1 MNFSEKFC
9 GNSPFKNV
17 KKPAKTEIKTEEPK
31 ETPMSESEKKRMHAT
46 QSVTDKAIREQDY
59 PGQHGVIIGEGAP
72 EMSPLEAGGYEG
84 AADVVGA
91 ATYIPTAHM
100 YTDMFN
106 KIGQAAMDI
115 ESNIKGKEKS
125 DDMNKWLAENPG
137 FGPDTPEYKNKYTQI
152 YGKPPEDNTKYK
164 KNNDGSYSKIT

>member
-1 MNFSEKFC
+1 
-9 GNSPFKNV
+9 
-17 KKPAKTEIKTEEPK
+17 
-31 ETPMSESEKKRMHAT
+31 
-46 QSVTDKAIREQDY
+46 
-59 PGQHGVIIGEGAP
+59 
-72 EMSPLEAGGYEG
+72 MSPLEAGGYEG

>member
-1 MNFSEKFC
+1 MNFSEKFALS
-9 GNSPFKNV
+9 SPFKNV
-17 KKPAKTEIKTEEPK
+17 EEPK
-31 ETPMSESEKKRMHAT
+31 QPKLTEEEKKRLHAVASVNYDKVESSGGVDLGT
-46 QSVTDKAIREQDY
+46 IQSTKKKE
-59 PGQHGVIIGEGAP
+59 E
-72 EMSPLEAGGYEG
+72 EKETTPLKQGGYEG

-106 KIGQAAMDI
+106 KIGKAAMDI
-115 ESNIKGKEKS
+115 ESNIKNKEKS
-125 DDMNKWLAENPG
+125 DDMNRWLAENPG
-137 FGPDTPEYKNKYTQI
+137 FGPDTPEYKNKYTQV

>member
-1 MNFSEKFC
+1 MNFSQKFC

-17 KKPAKTEIKTEEPK
+17 EKPAKTEIKTEEPK
-31 ETPMSESEKKRMHAT
+31 ETPMSESERKLMHAT
-46 QSVTDKAIREQDY
+46 QSKTDKAIREQEY
-59 PGQHGVIIGEGAP
+59 PGKVGVIIGEGAP

-115 ESNIKGKEKS
+115 ESNIKNKKSKEQQQK
-125 DDMNKWLAENPG
+125 DLAAVEAG
-137 FGPDTPEYKNKYTQI
+137 TMTKEQYDLKYPKAKTQ
-152 YGKPPEDNTKYK
+152 KYK
-164 KNNDGSYSKIT
+164 ENKDGTFSLIT

>member
-1 MNFSEKFC
+1 MNFSEKFALS
-9 GNSPFKNV
+9 SPFKNV
-17 KKPAKTEIKTEEPK
+17 EEPK
-31 ETPMSESEKKRMHAT
+31 QPKLTEEEKKRLHAVASVNYDKVESSGGVDLGT
-46 QSVTDKAIREQDY
+46 IQSTKKKEEEKDTT
-59 PGQHGVIIGEGAP
+59 
-72 EMSPLEAGGYEG
+72 PLKQGGYEG

-106 KIGQAAMDI
+106 KIGKAAMDI
-115 ESNIKGKEKS
+115 ESNIKNKEKS
-125 DDMNKWLAENPG
+125 DDMNRWLAENPG
-137 FGPDTPEYKNKYTQI
+137 FGPDTPEYKNKYTQV